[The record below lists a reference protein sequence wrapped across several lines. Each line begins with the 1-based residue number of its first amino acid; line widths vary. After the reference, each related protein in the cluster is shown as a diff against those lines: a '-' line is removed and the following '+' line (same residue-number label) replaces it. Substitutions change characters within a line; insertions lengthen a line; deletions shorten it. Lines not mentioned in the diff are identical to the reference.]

1 MTRNQIPPDVREFV
15 RQQIKSVLQLEL
27 LLLLHRTRERTWTVS
42 EISQELAIH
51 PEITETH
58 ILRLEEL
65 ALVQVAATAPTSYV
79 YGPKDQNDEMI
90 IEKLAISYAK
100 QRVGIFSL
108 ILSESNS
115 RIRRFAEAFRLI
127 RGSD

>member
-1 MTRNQIPPDVREFV
+1 MTLNNIPPVVREFV
-15 RQQIKSVLQLEL
+15 RREIKSVFQLEV
-27 LLLLHRTRERTWTVS
+27 LLLLHRTRERSWTVS
-42 EISQELAIH
+42 EVSQELGID
-51 PEITETH
+51 PEVAGAQVIS
-58 ILRLEEL
+58 LEQL
-65 ALVQVAATAPTSYV
+65 GLIKSVNTTPVRYR
-79 YGPKDQNDEMI
+79 YGPDDENDELL
-90 IEKLAISYAK
+90 IEELAISYAK